1 MYQKKIVS
9 FFKEKLKETDNKKD
23 LSSKVH
29 HGFILI
35 QKTIRLNLK
44 F

>member
-9 FFKEKLKETDNKKD
+9 FFKEKLTLLKETDNKKD

-29 HGFILI
+29 HGFIL
-35 QKTIRLNLK
+35 K